1 MLMDAWQLR
10 QMPARSLSSVETKE
24 VGMLKIWGRLS
35 SINVQKVVWCA
46 SELGCRFE
54 RIDAGG
60 AFGVVQTPAFGRLN
74 PNRKVP
80 VIEDDGV
87 VLWESNAIVRYLCA
101 RYPDAGLCPASLA
114 ARTQCDMWMDWQATE
129 LTPAMRDA
137 FWQLVRTTPQERQ
150 DALVESSVRQTESM
164 MAILDD
170 TLRERAFIAGDRFTM
185 ADIPV
190 GCAVHRWFGL
200 PRPHIARDHVDRWYQ
215 AVSRREGARTVL
227 VLPLA

>member
-1 MLMDAWQLR
+1 
-10 QMPARSLSSVETKE
+10 
-24 VGMLKIWGRLS
+24 MLKIWGRLS

-60 AFGVVQTPAFGRLN
+60 AFGVVQTPGFQRLN

-80 VIEDDGV
+80 VIEDDGL

-101 RYPDAGLCPASLA
+101 RYPDAGLCPDSPA
-114 ARTQCDMWMDWQATE
+114 ARAQCDMWMDWQATE

-137 FWQLVRTTPQERQ
+137 FLQLVRTAPQER
-150 DALVESSVRQTESM
+150 DAAVVEASARQTESM

-170 TLRERAFIAGDRFTM
+170 TLRDRPFVAGDRFTM

-190 GCAVHRWFGL
+190 ACGVHRWFGL
-200 PRPHIARDHVDRWYQ
+200 PRQHIARAHVDKWYQ
-215 AVSRREGARTVL
+215 AVSRRGAARTVL